1 MLVRILNHKYKVAAQ
16 RLDRIQLSLNQGLL
30 IDMRRSQRQLDGA
43 DGSGRDAR
51 DESDLAR
58 QEFERLQ

>member
-51 DESDLAR
+51 DEPDLAR
-58 QEFERLQ
+58 

>member
-30 IDMRRSQRQLDGA
+30 IDMRRSQKQLDGA

-51 DESDLAR
+51 DEPDLAR
-58 QEFERLQ
+58 